1 MAKNNSSLISNN
13 RDREGIDD
21 GYFYAQFTA
30 VKTDVRK
37 LNVMLIML

>member
-1 MAKNNSSLISNN
+1 MAKNNSSLISKN
-13 RDREGIDD
+13 RDREVIDD

-37 LNVMLIML
+37 LNVILIML